1 MREGSAPMAA
11 GVMGS
16 APPSAWVEAWTIGV
30 SECQPHEL
38 PLYIALTRRVCPGGT
53 VAVVAPVLLREE
65 MFWLLVVA
73 AVSVVLPTF
82 LKVSSVG
89 QNAALGRVP
98 VKLPLVVSQIRI
110 RSIGEHVNVV
120 VFRLIAIGTWP
131 LISSIPVG
139 LVTLTPASLKRP
151 VSRTLPRA
159 AFMAAVLVP

>member
-1 MREGSAPMAA
+1 
-11 GVMGS
+11 
-16 APPSAWVEAWTIGV
+16 
-30 SECQPHEL
+30 
-38 PLYIALTRRVCPGGT
+38 
-53 VAVVAPVLLREE
+53 

-73 AVSVVLPTF
+73 TVSVLLPTF
-82 LKVSSVG
+82 LKVYSVG

-159 AFMAAVLVP
+159 AVMAAVLVPRTGCVPFSVESWSMSTIGPIPLEPPP